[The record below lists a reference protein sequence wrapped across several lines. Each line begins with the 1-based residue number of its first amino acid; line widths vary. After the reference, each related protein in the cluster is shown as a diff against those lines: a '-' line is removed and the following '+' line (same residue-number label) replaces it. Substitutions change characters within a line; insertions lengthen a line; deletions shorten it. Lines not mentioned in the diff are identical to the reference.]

1 MQDPKVKIL
10 ENFVNEID
18 KNRDK
23 VWGVPVSHISKKNG
37 YLASASYAE
46 LSRNLGLSQQGIN
59 FDLYKVSGYSPH
71 LEKLNNILKEEGVI
85 LKGHIASA
93 LEVRRTTKYW
103 WNNLTTDEKLNVKT
117 FGNAIRFKAYIK
129 NWRGGKGYEI
139 VQDCGK
145 ELNAE
150 LLQLGGLDS
159 DYFAVKDRGTL
170 RDQEYRNKQH
180 QAVQRWDDLAKKSL
194 NSYREF
200 VNVDSSD
207 EPFVQLKQLAA
218 LVRKGAASVSS
229 KNKPKEAFVHLCR
242 FLEQNNIDPKSTL
255 QDILSEFLLVRF
267 HQDYVIPK
275 MHNGNIAPSN
285 APTIISSVRK
295 MLKRATKLKEISFHS
310 FHDVEVKTLGRV
322 TDTYKP
328 YLKSERQAVTCAI
341 QTSIDDTMAL
351 FEPYQKSGVG
361 EYPLGDNGFIKPGFS
376 NIENARYLFEN
387 HLNCIPTS
395 FNGAQ
400 TLEEKGFLKIIEKL
414 DMGLH
419 EVYRSWGVPS
429 VIDADTIAPF
439 VYRLAQITGMNADPL
454 FDIYVDDFVISHET
468 TQKPCLR
475 YWKERS
481 SGGKQLHLDL
491 FEAKLQWLS
500 KKQSEEVK
508 EVFENVIRITESIR
522 KDAPEHVK
530 DKLFMYKSTGQTT
543 HGEIKSFS
551 DLKGKTTSIYSN
563 FVAKHDLKSESGEP
577 LVFTI
582 SRFRPT
588 FVSELLEA
596 GVSIREIQLMLGHSN
611 IETTMNYLDK
621 LDFNRI
627 AREKLTDAISKIHN
641 RIFVKADD
649 EASNKFLDN
658 PDKVI
663 FTTPLGGCS
672 NIFSPPDFV
681 KKVSGFK
688 KGSPCSQY
696 NKCLSCENV
705 MITVDKL
712 PMLFAMKRDYMLL
725 MQRNRIMDTPH
736 GYVIEENLCLL
747 DEILNPKKSDFDA
760 EVLFRAEKL
769 AQFEETAVID
779 GVTV

>member
-10 ENFVNEID
+10 EDFVNEVD

-23 VWGVPVSHISKKNG
+23 VWSVPVSHISKKNG
-37 YLASASYAE
+37 YLASASYAD

-85 LKGHIASA
+85 LKDHIASA

-103 WNNLTTDEKLNVKT
+103 WNNLTTEEKLSVKT
-117 FGNAIRFKAYIK
+117 FGNAIRFRAYIK

-139 VQDCGK
+139 VKDCGK

-159 DYFAVKDRGTL
+159 DYFTVKDRGAL
-170 RDQEYRNKQH
+170 YDQEYRNKQH

-194 NSYREF
+194 NSYKEF

-229 KNKPKEAFVHLCR
+229 KKKPKEAFIHLCR

-275 MHNGNIAPSN
+275 MHNGSIAPSN

-295 MLKRATKLKEISFHS
+295 ILKRATKLKEINFHS
-310 FHDVEVKTLGRV
+310 FYDVEVKTSGRV

-328 YLKSERQAVTCAI
+328 YLKSERQAVIRAI

-454 FDIYVDDFVISHET
+454 FDIHVDDFVISHET

-481 SGGKQLHLDL
+481 TGGKQLHLDL

-508 EVFENVIRITESIR
+508 EVFENVIRVSESIR

-530 DKLFMYKSTGQTT
+530 GKLFIYRSSGTRT

-551 DLKGKTTSIYSN
+551 NLKGKTNYIYSN
-563 FVAKHDLKSESGEP
+563 FVAKYKLKSKTGEP

-596 GVSIREIQLMLGHSN
+596 GVSIREIQLMLGHSS
-611 IETTMNYLDK
+611 IETTMNYLDR

-627 AREKLTDAISKIHN
+627 AREKLADAISKIHN

>member
-1 MQDPKVKIL
+1 MQNPKVKIL

-18 KNRDK
+18 TNRYK
-23 VWGVPVSHISKKNG
+23 AWGISVSHIPKKNG
-37 YLASASYAE
+37 YSAAASCAE
-46 LSRNLGLSQQGIN
+46 LNRNLGLKIASSKSN
-59 FDLYKVSGYSPH
+59 AYSPY

-85 LKGHIASA
+85 LKEQIASA
-93 LEVRRTTKYW
+93 LEVRRTTKSW
-103 WNNLTTDEKLNVKT
+103 WDNLTTEEKLGVKT
-117 FGNAIRFKAYIK
+117 FGNSIRFKTYIK
-129 NWRGGKGYEI
+129 NWRGGKGYQI
-139 VQDCGK
+139 VTDLGN

-150 LLQLGGLDS
+150 LIQLGGLDCN
-159 DYFAVKDRGTL
+159 YRAVKDRDVL
-170 RDQEYRNKQH
+170 YDQEYRNKQ
-180 QAVQRWDDLAKKSL
+180 QEAVQRWDELATKSL
-194 NSYREF
+194 NSYKEF
-200 VNVDSSD
+200 VGVDSSD

-218 LVRKGAASVSS
+218 LVRNGAASASS
-229 KNKPKEAFVHLCR
+229 KKKPQEAYSHLCR
-242 FLEQNNIDPKSTL
+242 FLEQNDIDPKSSL
-255 QDILSEFLLVRF
+255 QDILSEFLLVKF
-267 HQDYVIPK
+267 KQDYVIPK
-275 MHNGNIAPSN
+275 MHGGSIAPSN
-285 APTIISSVRK
+285 APTIVSSVRQL
-295 MLKRATKLKEISFHS
+295 LKRATKLKDINFHS
-310 FHDVEVKTLGRV
+310 FYDVEMKTRGRV

-328 YLKSERQAVTCAI
+328 YLKSERQAITDAI
-341 QTSIDDTMAL
+341 QNSIDETITL
-351 FEPYQKSGVG
+351 FEPYQKSGDG
-361 EYPLGDNGFIKPGFS
+361 EYPLDENGFIKPGFS
-376 NIENARYLFEN
+376 KIENARYLFEN
-387 HLNCIPTS
+387 KLDCNPTS
-395 FNGAQ
+395 FNDAK
-400 TLEEKGFLKIIEKL
+400 TPEEKGFLKIIGKL
-414 DMGLH
+414 DIGLH
-419 EVYRSWGVPS
+419 DVYRSWGVPS
-429 VIDADTIAPF
+429 IIDADVIAPF
-439 VYRLAQITGMNADPL
+439 VFRLAQITGMNADPL
-454 FDIYVDDFVISHET
+454 FDLFVDDFVIAHET

-481 SGGKQLHLDL
+481 SGGMQLHLDL
-491 FEAKLQWLS
+491 FESKLQWLS

-508 EVFENVIRITESIR
+508 ELFENVIRVTESIR
-522 KDAPEHVK
+522 KDAPEHIK
-530 DKLFMYKSTGQTT
+530 DKLFIYKSTGQTT
-543 HGEIKSFS
+543 HGEIRSFS
-551 DLKGKTTSIYSN
+551 DLKRQTTSIYSN
-563 FVAKHDLKSESGEP
+563 FVVKHDLKSESGEP

-649 EASNKFLDN
+649 EVSNKFLDN

-681 KKVSGFK
+681 KKMSGFK

-760 EVLFRAEKL
+760 EVLFKAEKL

-779 GVTV
+779 GVTA